1 MGAIIATDDPDVIDH
16 CCRFGE
22 NLGMAFQIQ
31 DDILGAWGDESV
43 TGKSAATDIRDKKK
57 TLPVV
62 YVLTRAEERSSARQL
77 LELYSREDPLDE
89 NGIQMVLAL
98 LEEAG
103 AREYAEEMAEMY
115 YRKALSSLADTGIES
130 NALTPLH
137 ELAASL
143 MNRET

>member
-1 MGAIIATDDPDVIDH
+1 
-16 CCRFGE
+16 
-22 NLGMAFQIQ
+22 MAFQIQ

-62 YVLTRAEERSSARQL
+62 YVLRHPAERGSARQL
-77 LELYSREDPLDE
+77 AELYSREEPLDTQAIE
-89 NGIQMVLAL
+89 EALTL
-98 LEEAG
+98 LERAG
-103 AREYAEEMAEMY
+103 AREYAEEMAETY
-115 YRKALSSLADTGIES
+115 YRKALSSLDQTGLE
-130 NALTPLH
+130 NDALANLR